1 MKKYFFTSV
10 LLLTLFAVSKLF
22 MFGTS
27 INSTN
32 NFSLLEN
39 QITLGTP
46 LPNTLNFAGELVPI
60 DNYDVYVKMEAALAK
75 QNFASTK
82 TNNMHKVAKQWF
94 KVIDPI
100 LKRHGIP
107 EDFRYIPFV
116 ESKFRQGTSNRGA
129 DGFWQFMPE
138 TAIQFGLRVD
148 EEVDERL
155 DVVKST
161 HAACRY
167 LKALYKEFGNWT
179 LVAAAYNVGEG
190 SLLRSMDAQDIDD
203 YYSLTLNRET
213 SQYVYKLL
221 AAKEIITRP
230 ADFGYTVK

>member
-1 MKKYFFTSV
+1 
-10 LLLTLFAVSKLF
+10 
-22 MFGTS
+22 
-27 INSTN
+27 
-32 NFSLLEN
+32 
-39 QITLGTP
+39 
-46 LPNTLNFAGELVPI
+46 
-60 DNYDVYVKMEAALAK
+60 ALAK

-82 TNNMHKVAKQWF
+82 TNNMHKLAKQWF

-116 ESKFRQGTSNRGA
+116 ESKFRQGTSSKGA
-129 DGFWQFMPE
+129 EGFWQFMPE
-138 TAIQFGLRVD
+138 TAMQFGLRVD

-167 LKALYKEFGNWT
+167 LKTLYKEFGNWT

-190 SLLRSMDAQDIDD
+190 SLLRTMNAQDNDD

-230 ADFGYTVK
+230 AEFGYTIK